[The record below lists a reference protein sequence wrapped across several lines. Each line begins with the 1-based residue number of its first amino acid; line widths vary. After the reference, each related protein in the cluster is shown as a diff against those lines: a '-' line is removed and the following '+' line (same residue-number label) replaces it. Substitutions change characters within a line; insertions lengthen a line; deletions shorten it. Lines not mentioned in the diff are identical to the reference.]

1 MPQSTPQA
9 PTSACQLSV
18 GPGIWPP
25 EYRRITAHQE
35 IKGHSS
41 NTSLGEGLGLMVC

>member
-1 MPQSTPQA
+1 MQRP
-9 PTSACQLSV
+9 
-18 GPGIWPP
+18 
-25 EYRRITAHQE
+25 RITAHQE